1 MLTLLG
7 SLLGFFSSALP
18 EVMSYFREKRDLK
31 HELAIIDRQL
41 EQQRLGHSQRLEE
54 ISVIADASLNQAAYS
69 YASKPTNTWVDALR
83 ASVRP
88 IITYAFFVLFAYVKI
103 SSLNVLMN
111 NGLPFDVAVIR
122 LWDAETQALF
132 AAVISFW
139 FGSRSLLKKRQVMN
153 NP

>member
-18 EVMSYFREKRDLK
+18 DIMSFFREKQDRK
-31 HELAIIDRQL
+31 HELAILTMQMDQQKL
-41 EQQRLGHSQRLEE
+41 EHNQRLDE
-54 ISVIADASLNQAAYS
+54 IDIQADIAQSKAAYQF
-69 YASKPTNTWVDALR
+69 ASQPTNTWVDALR

-88 IITYAFFVLFAYVKI
+88 VITYAFFLLFAFVKI
-103 SSLNVLMN
+103 YSLQVLLN

-139 FGSRSLLKKRQVMN
+139 FGSRSLSKRRGEIG
-153 NP
+153 